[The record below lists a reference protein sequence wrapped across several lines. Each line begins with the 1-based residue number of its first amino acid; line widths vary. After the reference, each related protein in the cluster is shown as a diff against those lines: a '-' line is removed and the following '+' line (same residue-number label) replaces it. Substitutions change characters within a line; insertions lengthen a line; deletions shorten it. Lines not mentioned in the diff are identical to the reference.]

1 MSLSLTLAVL
11 KPDLVLHPMHL
22 AAVRRAIVESKFWV
36 VRSSLVTL
44 GKEQAEAFYAEHA
57 GKFFHQRLVEHM
69 TSGPCQPLI
78 LAKEN
83 AIKEWRSLM
92 GPTKVF
98 QARFSQPST
107 WGGQFGLTDTRNCC
121 HGSDSEET
129 ARKEMAFFF
138 PSFDPRSFPT
148 EEATSVWEG
157 GQLHIDW
164 DKFEHSSSWSGS
176 T

>member
-36 VRSSLVTL
+36 VRRFQLLALDKKFVLAYFFFFSSLVTL

-78 LAKEN
+78 LAK
-83 AIKEWRSLM
+83 
-92 GPTKVF
+92 V
-98 QARFSQPST
+98 
-107 WGGQFGLTDTRNCC
+107 CC
-121 HGSDSEET
+121 DEKS
-129 ARKEMAFFF
+129 
-138 PSFDPRSFPT
+138 
-148 EEATSVWEG
+148 
-157 GQLHIDW
+157 HI
-164 DKFEHSSSWSGS
+164 SYSC
-176 T
+176 

>member
-22 AAVRRAIVESKFWV
+22 TAVRRAIVERKFWV
-36 VRSSLVTL
+36 VRRFQLLALDKKFVLFFFSSLVTL

-78 LAKEN
+78 LAMKNLTSLILAKEN

-98 QARFSQPST
+98 QAR
-107 WGGQFGLTDTRNCC
+107 
-121 HGSDSEET
+121 
-129 ARKEMAFFF
+129 
-138 PSFDPRSFPT
+138 
-148 EEATSVWEG
+148 
-157 GQLHIDW
+157 
-164 DKFEHSSSWSGS
+164 
-176 T
+176 

>member
-22 AAVRRAIVESKFWV
+22 AAVRRSIVESKFWV
-36 VRSSLVTL
+36 VRSALITL
-44 GKEQAEAFYAEHA
+44 SKEQAGAFYAEHE

-78 LAKEN
+78 LAKVN
-83 AIKEWRSLM
+83 AIQDWRSLM

-98 QARFSQPST
+98 QARFSQPSSLR
-107 WGGQFGLTDTRNCC
+107 GQFGLTDTRNCC

-129 ARKEMAFFF
+129 ARREMDFFF
-138 PSFDPRSFPT
+138 PNFDPSSFPT
-148 EEATSVWEG
+148 EEEVSKWEG
-157 GQLHIDW
+157 GQMPINW
-164 DKFEHSSSWSGS
+164 DQFVHSSS
-176 T
+176 

>member
-22 AAVRRAIVESKFWV
+22 SAVRRAIVESKFWV

-44 GKEQAEAFYAEHA
+44 TKEQAGAFYAEHE

-78 LAKEN
+78 LAKVN
-83 AIKEWRSLM
+83 AIQDWRSLM

-98 QARFSQPST
+98 QARYT
-107 WGGQFGLTDTRNCC
+107 CV
-121 HGSDSEET
+121 HI
-129 ARKEMAFFF
+129 
-138 PSFDPRSFPT
+138 PR
-148 EEATSVWEG
+148 E
-157 GQLHIDW
+157 
-164 DKFEHSSSWSGS
+164 
-176 T
+176 